1 MAFNFNWKN
10 TLARNVEQV
19 LHEASLLKSK
29 GITIGPQTTVLNL
42 MTNVE
47 EAIKHDWA
55 EPFKDPFR
63 KIMIKYANQKH
74 DEASQT
80 DILAEFAKAEKYRVI
95 ADAPGTITSD
105 HEEANAVFNMYA
117 DDFTSMYGDSDTDT
131 DGGTSNVS
139 SAYATSS
146 ASDSS

>member
-1 MAFNFNWKN
+1 MGFNFNWKV
-10 TLARNVEQV
+10 TLARNVEQFQ
-19 LHEASLLKSK
+19 HEASLLESK

-95 ADAPGTITSD
+95 ANAPSTITSD